1 MLVQELNYYKY
12 YGERGENSFFYR
24 KGQFRNKSEFN
35 VLLMDAMKYWML
47 NYNAKKIDIK
57 FVKNVNNYSM
67 KIQYAPKF

>member
-1 MLVQELNYYKY
+1 
-12 YGERGENSFFYR
+12 
-24 KGQFRNKSEFN
+24 
-35 VLLMDAMKYWML
+35 MDAMKYWML